1 MYVCVYVHGFVYV
14 YICVFMY
21 TVYANTY
28 AHPHAYDVRLHTK
41 RASADWQLKL
51 SGKHVYI

>member
-1 MYVCVYVHGFVYV
+1 MYVYMCMDLFM
-14 YICVFMY
+14 YIHVFMY
-21 TVYANTY
+21 TVYANAY
-28 AHPHAYDVRLHTK
+28 AHPHAYDVRLHAK